1 MCEGCL
7 KPRQQLPVLGQ
18 SMGDQGCEQK
28 CLGVTGPLPGAI
40 AQASTPD
47 LGHKKAPCDAR
58 GRVMGTIPLCMLSS
72 TPDLVVVRRWAPG
85 LSVARSSA
93 QRMTLQCEPGVP
105 GNPAQTRSSLRK
117 QKRYHYVWDLD
128 DGAPRFARHTKR
140 DRLKLF
146 VDSDG
151 DGLFTKADA
160 LVGRARIKR
169 PFRGQG
175 RGQLLEEVSFGTI
188 LTFNGLKPSI
198 EGLHGDLPTVVGV
211 CFRSPAGD
219 EVAVFQQVLQ
229 EQLV

>member
-1 MCEGCL
+1 MRC
-7 KPRQQLPVLGQ
+7 
-18 SMGDQGCEQK
+18 
-28 CLGVTGPLPGAI
+28 TGPGDGDISIVHALVNTRCGGCPPVG
-40 AQASTPD
+40 T
-47 LGHKKAPCDAR
+47 
-58 GRVMGTIPLCMLSS
+58 RVVSGDILSS
-72 TPDLVVVRRWAPG
+72 AKEAAMCTWSPR
-85 LSVARSSA
+85 
-93 QRMTLQCEPGVP
+93 
-105 GNPAQTRSSLRK
+105 NPAQSRPSSFK
-117 QKRYHYVWDLD
+117 QKKYHYVWDLD
-128 DGAPRFARHTKR
+128 DGVPRFARHTKR

-188 LTFNGLKPSI
+188 LTFNALEPSI
-198 EGLHGDLPTVVGV
+198 EGLHGDLPTVVGFS
-211 CFRSPAGD
+211 FRSPAGD

>member
-1 MCEGCL
+1 
-7 KPRQQLPVLGQ
+7 
-18 SMGDQGCEQK
+18 
-28 CLGVTGPLPGAI
+28 
-40 AQASTPD
+40 
-47 LGHKKAPCDAR
+47 
-58 GRVMGTIPLCMLSS
+58 
-72 TPDLVVVRRWAPG
+72 
-85 LSVARSSA
+85 
-93 QRMTLQCEPGVP
+93 MTLQCEPGVP

-175 RGQLLEEVSFGTI
+175 RGGLLEDDTCGTI
-188 LTFNGLKPSI
+188 RTFNALDPSI
-198 EGLHGDLPTVVGV
+198 DGLHGDLPALVGLT
-211 CFRSPAGD
+211 FQSPSGED
-219 EVAVFQQVLQ
+219 VAVFKQVQQDL
-229 EQLV
+229 LI